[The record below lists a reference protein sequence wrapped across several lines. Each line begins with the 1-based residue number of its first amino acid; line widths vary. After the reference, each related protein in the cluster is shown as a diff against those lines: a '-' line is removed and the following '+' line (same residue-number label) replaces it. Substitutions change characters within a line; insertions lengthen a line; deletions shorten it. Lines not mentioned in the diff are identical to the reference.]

1 MCIWGVAAHAAASDF
16 EKLEQAPMP
25 AFSEPRVTTGVLKN
39 GMRYYLLEDHQ
50 LPIINV
56 NVITK
61 VGSIYE
67 PADKLGLANLLGI
80 LLRTGGTKQMTPEE
94 IDRTFDDMAAEVG
107 TGIGLEMGEGSFKCL
122 SRDTQKTLSLFFDL
136 LFSPRFDEKRIELG
150 KINIIEAL
158 KREDDYPS
166 QVVSREFKKLV
177 YGEQSPW
184 ARRPNDKTVNG
195 LSVDDLRTFHE
206 NYFVPANMIIAAAG
220 DFQATSFL
228 KLIEGLTKD
237 IPNHKI
243 EFPKVAPVELKFP
256 NQEKSIEKPLTQ
268 SYIEIGHLGVKRHNP
283 DKYAL
288 EIMDMIL
295 GAPIFKSRLMEDI
308 RSNRGLAY
316 SIASDFGWGTD
327 YGLFGVYAA
336 TKVQSTAEVI
346 KLVKEHL
353 KRLAEK
359 GDVTQ
364 AEMNFAKK
372 SVLNRLIFE
381 FDNSFKIVNQRAR
394 YRFYDYPDNYWHIYR
409 AQIEKVTI
417 DDVRRVA
424 QKYLHPDGLS
434 LVIVGP
440 ASSKISN

>member
-1 MCIWGVAAHAAASDF
+1 
-16 EKLEQAPMP
+16 
-25 AFSEPRVTTGVLKN
+25 
-39 GMRYYLLEDHQ
+39 
-50 LPIINV
+50 
-56 NVITK
+56 

-67 PADKLGLANLLGI
+67 PADKLGLASLLGI

-94 IDRTFDDMAAEVG
+94 VDKTFDDMAANVG
-107 TGIGLEMGEGSFKCL
+107 TGIGLEMGEASVKCL
-122 SRDTQKTLSLFFDL
+122 SKDTQKTLSLFFDL
-136 LFSPRFDEKRIELG
+136 LFSPRFDAKRIELG

-158 KREDDYPS
+158 KREDDYPA

-177 YGEQSPW
+177 YGGESPW
-184 ARRPNDKTVNG
+184 ARRPTDKTVNG
-195 LSVDDLRTFHE
+195 LSFDDLLKFHE

-220 DFQATSFL
+220 DFQTASFL
-228 KLIEGLTKD
+228 NLIEGLTGG
-237 IPNHKI
+237 IPNHNI
-243 EFPKVAPVELKFP
+243 EFPKVLPVELKFP
-256 NQEKSIEKPLTQ
+256 NQERLIEKPLTQ
-268 SYIEIGHLGVKRHNP
+268 SYIEMGHLGIKRHNP

-327 YGLFGVYAA
+327 YGLFDVYAA

-353 KRLAEK
+353 EKLSEK

-364 AEMNFAKK
+364 AEMDFAKK

-394 YRFYDYPDNYWHIYR
+394 YRFYGYPDNYWHIYR
-409 AQIEKVTI
+409 SEIEKVTI
-417 DDVRRVA
+417 SDVRRVA
-424 QKYLHPDGLS
+424 HKYLHPDGLS

-440 ASSKISN
+440 ALSKISN